1 MSIKVKKNA
10 SIIGCGAEILMAAIK
25 CEPLFAK
32 LKLDLVITSGAERY
46 EHTAIRSA
54 HYRGDAL
61 DWRTRHLPED
71 KRPGVVNNIKKR
83 LGPNYVV
90 IWENK
95 GKASEHIHVHWS
107 PVFS

>member
-1 MSIKVKKNA
+1 MSIKVKPGA
-10 SIIGCGAEILMAAIK
+10 STKGCSAEILQASIT
-25 CEPLFAK
+25 CEPAFAK
-32 LKLDLVITSGAERY
+32 HKVDLIVTSGVERY

-54 HYRGDAL
+54 HYRGDAE
-61 DWRTRHLPED
+61 DWRIKHIPQD
-71 KRPGVVNNIKKR
+71 KRPGLINAIKKR

-95 GKASEHIHVHWS
+95 GKKSEHIHVHWS